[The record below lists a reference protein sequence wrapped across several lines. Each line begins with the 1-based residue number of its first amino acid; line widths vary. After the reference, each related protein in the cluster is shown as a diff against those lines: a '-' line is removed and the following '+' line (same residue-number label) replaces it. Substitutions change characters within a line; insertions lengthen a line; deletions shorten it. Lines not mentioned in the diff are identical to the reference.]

1 MSPERIR
8 RKLEKLFALARC
20 SAASPAEAAAA
31 LRQAEALQ
39 RMLAVSADPVQP
51 AIEGLS
57 TGVQCRGKE
66 PTAALARLAE
76 LVAHL
81 YGGIS
86 IAELGRTSHRWR
98 FGSVRPHAGEI
109 CDYAFAVLSR
119 RMALDTVTA
128 VCRGAT
134 THRQPQRVQAYQD
147 GWIAGLYRHLDL
159 RMAEVHSQQLV
170 AAMGLSR
177 QVRTIWASPALT
189 STLDRA
195 TGFRAG
201 TQVDLPAPALPAV

>member
-8 RKLEKLFALARC
+8 AKLEKLFALARC
-20 SAASPAEAAAA
+20 TAASPTEAAAA

-39 RMLAVSADPVQP
+39 RMLAASAEPVQP

-57 TGVQCRGKE
+57 KGVQCRGKE

-128 VCRGAT
+128 VYRGAT
-134 THRQPQRVQAYQD
+134 THRQPQRAQAYQD

-177 QVRTIWASPALT
+177 HVRTIWASPALT

-201 TQVDLPAPALPAV
+201 AQVDLPAPALPAV